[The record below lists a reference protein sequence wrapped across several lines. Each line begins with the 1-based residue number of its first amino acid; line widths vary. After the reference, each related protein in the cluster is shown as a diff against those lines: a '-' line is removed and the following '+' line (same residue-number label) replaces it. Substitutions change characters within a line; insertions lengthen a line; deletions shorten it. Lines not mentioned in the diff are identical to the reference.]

1 MKTAVGQTLRFTHL
15 SVENWRNFVRLDLPL
30 GSRAFLI
37 GPNASGKSNF
47 LDLFLFLKNI
57 VAVGG
62 GLEEAVRRRRG
73 LSNVRCLVARQSR
86 DVLLRVVIGNDAAPA
101 RWQYELAINQARRKP
116 PVVCSER
123 VLRDGKVVLER
134 PDADDRKD
142 SARLTQTALEQVHQN
157 HAFREVAEFLSTIH
171 YLHIVPQLVRQPD
184 RAVPRTHDPYGG
196 DLLERLGRTPE
207 RTRTRRLNLI
217 SAALRMAIPQLCTLE
232 FWRDARGGPHL
243 RWRCEHWKPNDV
255 WQTEEEFSDGTLRLL
270 GLLWASLDGNGPL
283 LLEEPELSLHPDVA
297 RFIPQM
303 LARMQSRSGRQIFI
317 STHSNELL
325 ADEGIGVDELLLFQ
339 PAARGTEVRPA
350 TEFKEIR
357 ELMKGG
363 VSLAEAAMPRTSPPN
378 ADQLSLFPD

>member
-1 MKTAVGQTLRFTHL
+1 MKSSAAQTLRFTHL
-15 SVENWRNFVRLDLPL
+15 AVENWRNFARLDLPL
-30 GSRAFLI
+30 AARAFLI

-47 LDLFLFLKNI
+47 LDLFRFLKDI
-57 VAVGG
+57 VSVGG

-73 LSNVRCLVARQSR
+73 LSHLRCLAARENR
-86 DVLLRVVIGNDAAPA
+86 DVELRVSIGTEASPE

-116 PVVCSER
+116 PAVRCER
-123 VLRDGKVVLER
+123 VLKNGKLILER
-134 PDADDRKD
+134 PDAEDRKD
-142 SARLTQTALEQVHQN
+142 PARLTQTSLEQVHEN
-157 HAFREVAEFLSTIH
+157 REFREVAAFLSTIG
-171 YLHIVPQLVRQPD
+171 YLHIVPQLVRHPD
-184 RAVPRTHDPYGG
+184 RAPSRMQDPYGS

-207 RTRTRRLNLI
+207 RTRTKRLSLI

-232 FWRDARGGPHL
+232 FWRDTRGAPHL
-243 RWRCEHWKPNDV
+243 RWRCEHWKPTDV

-270 GLLWASLDGNGPL
+270 GVMWAALDGNGPL

-303 LARMQSRSGRQIFI
+303 LARMQSRSGRQILI
-317 STHSNELL
+317 STHSNEML
-325 ADEGIGVDELLLFQ
+325 ADEGIGVDELLLFM
-339 PAARGTEVRPA
+339 PAAHGTDVRLA

-357 ELMKGG
+357 ELMRGG